1 MKKYFFL
8 LYMLISFTFFV
19 SAEDKNW
26 NKKVYIVEGYTEEEA
41 RALHDSRS
49 TDPIEGIWQNYRGE
63 RWSIER
69 FTDENI
75 PSSYKYRM
83 VRVKPFKFLKKGVVD
98 GFLELTADKGTFNL
112 DICYKLTKSY
122 IPHVATL
129 LYRDRLDIS
138 GAYWNTYLMKIYP
151 TVESKSSEEPSTS
164 IGSGFA
170 LSSDGYIAT
179 CDHVASSG
187 KYIQV
192 TGINGDFTRSYDAK
206 TILSDPI
213 TDLAVLKIVD
223 PEFVTLGAVNYGL
236 RTSLPVEGETC
247 YAIGYPHSDI
257 LGNNVKVTNGIV
269 SAVNAGKAGP
279 VFCQISVPVTYGNSG
294 GPLIDSDG
302 NILGIVSGGYGDK
315 AAYLANLAV
324 KASYLKLLLDSDPN
338 LRNLTLRP
346 TLRNLSQT
354 EIINQIKRNVYLLK
368 VSNNKPESTDKHI
381 SVDRSKQSVSVSENR
396 TAMLN
401 DAKEK
406 HRAGEYEAA
415 VSVLSAELQEDTT
428 WADAYYIRALCYSA
442 LNRQKDAISDYS
454 AVLKYHKEND
464 TDYSLLEIYQ
474 NKSIC
479 QAFIG
484 LYDDAYETIGKA
496 VSIDPSNAKTLEI
509 RGYIY
514 YYLKNYR
521 KCIDDLTRAIAEG
534 NSTAT
539 IFYFRGLAKF
549 ATDDLSGAVSD
560 MEQAASMG
568 DRDAESWLNAHK

>member
-1 MKKYFFL
+1 MKE
-8 LYMLISFTFFV
+8 ISNTWM
-19 SAEDKNW
+19 AK
-26 NKKVYIVEGYTEEEA
+26 
-41 RALHDSRS
+41 HDSKS
-49 TDPIEGIWQNYRGE
+49 PCEFEIFNGEFLNHEISLKAIEKEDN
-63 RWSIER
+63 
-69 FTDENI
+69 T
-75 PSSYKYRM
+75 
-83 VRVKPFKFLKKGVVD
+83 
-98 GFLELTADKGTFNL
+98 NL
-112 DICYKLTKSY
+112 LG
-122 IPHVATL
+122 PAATNE
-129 LYRDRLDIS
+129 I
-138 GAYWNTYLMKIYP
+138 
-151 TVESKSSEEPSTS
+151 
-164 IGSGFA
+164 
-170 LSSDGYIAT
+170 
-179 CDHVASSG
+179 
-187 KYIQV
+187 
-192 TGINGDFTRSYDAK
+192 
-206 TILSDPI
+206 
-213 TDLAVLKIVD
+213 
-223 PEFVTLGAVNYGL
+223 FVYN
-236 RTSLPVEGETC
+236 
-247 YAIGYPHSDI
+247 
-257 LGNNVKVTNGIV
+257 
-269 SAVNAGKAGP
+269 
-279 VFCQISVPVTYGNSG
+279 
-294 GPLIDSDG
+294 G

-396 TAMLN
+396 TAILN